1 MQIDNML
8 KACGAKVFMKEHDAN
23 NRPSGEVVYEKLCTE
38 RIEIEAV
45 GEYVIIYLTT
55 GAAILNVSGK
65 RYDIDAGDSVICPVG
80 SKRTLE
86 AAEQAIDIEVIH
98 LRPHLLPEAVKAV
111 LREKGSIISTSG
123 TDIRGYI
130 DALTDELKIFGRLQ
144 DDAVRARLTMLAI
157 ALARIEGPHRDQLPI
172 SSPVACAVDYISK
185 HISERLSLGEVAAIA
200 KVSTG
205 HLSRRFKAEIGVGF
219 ADYVASARLD
229 RAETM
234 LRERPEMSIT
244 EIAFS
249 SGFNDSNYFS
259 DKFKKR
265 FGVSPLKYKK
275 H

>member
-1 MQIDNML
+1 ML
-8 KACGAKVFMKEHDAN
+8 KACGAKEFMKEHDAN
-23 NRPSGEVVYEKLCTE
+23 NRPSGEVVYEKLRTE

-65 RYDIDAGDSVICPVG
+65 RYDIEAGDSIICPVG

-130 DALTDELKIFGRLQ
+130 DALIDELKIFGRLQ

-157 ALARIEGPHRDQLPI
+157 ALARIEGPHRDHLPI